1 MNKITTF
8 TANQA
13 IIVDGIRHRF
23 TVAVS
28 GTFGGGT
35 LRVRY
40 STNIAG
46 TQFANYVSGETG
58 AFTAAGEREFALCGA
73 STNIQ
78 IELTGATNPN
88 IICILKELDR

>member
-1 MNKITTF
+1 MNKIRTL
-8 TANQA
+8 TANA
-13 IIVDGIRHRF
+13 AYTVDGIRHRF

-40 STNIAG
+40 STNEAG
-46 TQFANYVSGETG
+46 TTFANYVSGDTG

-78 IELTGATNPN
+78 IELSGATNPN
-88 IICILKELDR
+88 LIVILKEIDR